1 MQPPRVPSAGRPCS
15 VSLTTSLQMA
25 PEDSPPR
32 SQAPR
37 HVSTAFP
44 EQRRAPQGAQVPD
57 LADRSSARLPR
68 ISWGSTG
75 DFICE
80 RDSTA
85 SNNVFGDHITKTAFS
100 RRLCKPL
107 KVVRGS

>member
-1 MQPPRVPSAGRPCS
+1 MWPPRVPSAGRPYS
-15 VSLTTSLQMA
+15 VSLTTRVQMA

-37 HVSTAFP
+37 RVSTAFP
-44 EQRRAPQGAQVPD
+44 EQPRAPRGARVPD
-57 LADRSSARLPR
+57 PADRSSVRLPR

-85 SNNVFGDHITKTAFS
+85 SKNVFGDHITKTAFS
-100 RRLCKPL
+100 RRPCNPL